1 LPWRF
6 FLTAWWPARVT
17 PRCRK
22 NQKPPKRC
30 CGKSSSPSPFPCSLH
45 PVSVTSSLARFW
57 AKADRPGVR
66 AFFLSMSALAVALVL
81 ALYSGA
87 ASELGRMRLAS
98 ISALAA
104 LLVAGWVAVTLV
116 PILAKRTP
124 LRWIGYKMEYKVT
137 REGWFYMAG
146 IILISLAALNT
157 GNNLLFL
164 ILACL
169 IATILMS
176 GILSSI
182 TLSGVAMRLQL
193 PEHIFAGQQ
202 VRASIELENEKL
214 TLPSFSLR
222 VESVKAKDSPS
233 TPLLETPVYFPY
245 LPKRGRAQ
253 QSVPMSFPTRGVYRQ
268 DAFRIVTRFPFG
280 FLQKAHRVDLRTEAL
295 VYPSVEPSQEFFEI
309 LPGLQGAM
317 ESLAKGRGQDLYAL
331 RGYVPT
337 DSARHVHW
345 KASARLGSLMVRE
358 FTREEDARVLL
369 VLDPHTSEASSP
381 GAGSPQKTAERFDSA
396 VTLCASI
403 AWHFFE
409 RNALLQFRSAGVDTA
424 LAPAEETIYAI
435 LHHLALV
442 QPLPPDAQHV
452 LLTNLAASPE
462 LFKIIVTSQPR
473 GSIPAN
479 LWHTSYVVFL
489 EDLLG

>member
-1 LPWRF
+1 MS
-6 FLTAWWPARVT
+6 TASRVAT
-17 PRCRK
+17 
-22 NQKPPKRC
+22 
-30 CGKSSSPSPFPCSLH
+30 L
-45 PVSVTSSLARFW
+45 W

-66 AFFLSMSALAVALVL
+66 AFFLSLAALGVALVL

-87 ASELGRMRLAS
+87 AAELGRLRLAA
-98 ISALAA
+98 ISAFTA
-104 LLVAGWVAVTLV
+104 LLVAGWVSVTLV
-116 PILAKRTP
+116 PVLARRTP
-124 LRWIGYKMEYKVT
+124 LRWLGYKMEYKIT
-137 REGWFYMAG
+137 REGWLYILG

-164 ILACL
+164 ILASL
-169 IATILMS
+169 VASILMS

-193 PEHIFAGQQ
+193 PEHIFAGQPI
-202 VRASIELENEKL
+202 RASIELENEKL

-222 VESVKAKDSPS
+222 VEAVQAKNSPQAALLG
-233 TPLLETPVYFPY
+233 TPLYFPY
-245 LPKRGRAQ
+245 LAKRGRAH
-253 QSVPMSFPTRGVYRQ
+253 QSVPITFVTRGVYRQ
-268 DAFRIVTRFPFG
+268 EAFRIVTRFPFG

-295 VYPSVEPSQEFFEI
+295 VYPSVEPTREFLEI

-331 RGYVPT
+331 RDYVPT

-358 FTREEDARVLL
+358 FTREDETRVLL
-369 VLDPHTSEASSP
+369 VLDPHIFTAEP
-381 GAGSPQKTAERFDSA
+381 GATAQSSGERFERA
-396 VTLCASI
+396 VTLCAGV

-409 RNALLQFRSAGVDTA
+409 RNALLQFRSAGMETP
-424 LAPAEETIYAI
+424 LASAEENIFAV
-435 LHHLALV
+435 LHHLALA
-442 QPLPPDAQHV
+442 QPLPPDPEHV
-452 LLTNLAASPE
+452 LLTSLAASPE

-489 EDLLG
+489 EDLLV